1 MLRYLLD
8 TDTCIYLMRDRPPKL
23 EERFVRLGPH
33 LCLSTISLAELYF
46 GAEKSSRREKNIEAI
61 EAFTATIPAQA
72 FSDRAAARYGHI
84 RSALEKSGQPAGN
97 LDMMIGGHAAAEGL
111 IVVTNNLREFS
122 RMPGVR
128 AETWI

>member
-1 MLRYLLD
+1 MARYMLD
-8 TDTCIYLMRDRPPKL
+8 TDTCIFLMRDRPPKL

-33 LCLSTISLAELYF
+33 LCLSSISLAELYF

-61 EAFTATIPAQA
+61 EAFAANVPTQA
-72 FSDRAAARYGHI
+72 FSERAAARYGHI
-84 RSALEKSGQPAGN
+84 RAALERAGRPAGN

-122 RMPGVR
+122 RMPGVQ
-128 AETWI
+128 AESWR

>member
-1 MLRYLLD
+1 MLRYMLD
-8 TDTCIYLMRDRPPKL
+8 TDTCIHLMKDRPPKL

-33 LCLSTISLAELYF
+33 LCLSSISLAELYF

-61 EAFTATIPAQA
+61 ESFTASVPAQA
-72 FSDRAAARYGHI
+72 FSEGAAARYGQI
-84 RSALEKSGQPAGN
+84 RVALEKAGRLAGN
-97 LDMMIGGHAAAEGL
+97 LDMMIGAHAAAEGL

-128 AETWI
+128 TETWI